1 MTNTELELINH
12 LVEESLSQ
20 GFQFVSRLVREYN
33 AGLNCFNKSGE
44 MLLKASARGRII
56 GICGLNLDPYLK
68 DSKIGR
74 LRHLYVESAWRKQGV
89 GLLLVTQLIHEA
101 KQHYELLTLRTDT
114 SAVHKFYQ
122 KLGFKTEPIIK
133 HATHHL
139 QLENV

>member
-1 MTNTELELINH
+1 MARIDIAPMTNTELELINH

-101 KQHYELLTLRTDT
+101 KQHYELLTLRADT
-114 SAVHKFYQ
+114 SA
-122 KLGFKTEPIIK
+122 
-133 HATHHL
+133 AD
-139 QLENV
+139 